1 MLYLGNA
8 STPAIRA
15 AMHAGELGQMC
26 SPAERRD
33 PLSGVPFALDNG
45 CYGHG
50 WVDEQHWL
58 AWLARLTPHAH
69 RCLFATAPD
78 VPGDAAATLAR
89 SRPHLAT
96 IRNLGYLA
104 GLVAQEGLDQLPVPW
119 EEFDV
124 LFVGGL
130 DTAWKLGPIAASLV
144 TQALHRGKKV
154 HFGRCNSAKRWR
166 YAHSLGCHSADGTFL
181 IYAPHT
187 NLARFRRW
195 STTRPHTSGT
205 HPASTTQ
212 PSKSSSSKSRPR
224 RAPRPRRLG
233 VRVGRRTL
241 PCSTT
246 NGTNGDPP

>member
-58 AWLARLTPHAH
+58 AWLARLAPHAR

-78 VPGDAAATLAR
+78 VPGDATATLAR

-96 IRNLGYLA
+96 IQNLGYPA
-104 GLVAQEGLDQLPVPW
+104 GLVAQEGLDQQPIPW
-119 EEFDV
+119 DEFDV

-144 TQALHRGKKV
+144 TQALQRGKKV
-154 HFGRCNSAKRWR
+154 HFGRCNSARRWH
-166 YAHSLGCHSADGTFL
+166 YAQSLGCQSADGTFL
-181 IYAPHT
+181 IYAPCT

-195 STTRPHTSGT
+195 STTRPHMSGAR
-205 HPASTTQ
+205 PARTTQ
-212 PSKSSSSKSRPR
+212 PSESSSSKSRPR
-224 RAPRPRRLG
+224 RASRPRRPDG
-233 VRVGRRTL
+233 RVAHCTRQSSIMT
-241 PCSTT
+241 
-246 NGTNGDPP
+246 GTNGGPP